1 MIFGLSL
8 LFVFLILAA
17 LYESWTLPFSVLLST
32 PVAVFGAFAVLWL
45 RRLLIG
51 VFYPPFM
58 VQIESDVYSQIG
70 LVMLIGLAAKNAI
83 LIVEFAKDEHD
94 QGKPLVDAALE
105 GARLRLRPI
114 LMTSLA
120 FIFGCIPL
128 WTATGAGSVARQI
141 MGTTVIGGMLAASA
155 LGIFFVPALFCIV
168 EKFSKA
174 RAGSHR
180 LRVRCLF
187 SRKIRKQETT
197 KMRRLATLLIL
208 AFACGCAVGPNYR
221 KPAVNVPPSYRGVT
235 PEEAAKGEAR
245 SLADEKWW
253 EVFQDEQLKE
263 LVKTA
268 LQQNYDVRIAAARI
282 LEAQA
287 QLGIT
292 RADQFPTIA
301 GDAGATNQ
309 RNPRSKFLPAFE
321 TSTDQVGGSL
331 AWDLDFWG
339 KYRRAT
345 EAARAELMAT
355 EWARREVIS
364 ALIAD
369 VASAYFQLRALDL
382 QLEISQRTLTSRRDS
397 LRLTSLL
404 AQGGSTS
411 MLDVRQAEQLVF
423 TAASEVPSLEQQIE
437 QEENFI
443 STLLGNNPAP
453 VPRGRKLTEQE
464 HPPTV
469 PAGLPSSL
477 LERRPD
483 IRQAEEQL
491 ISANA
496 QIGIARA
503 AYFPQISL
511 TATAGYQS
519 SALTGLFSGP
529 AGLWNFGGTLIQPI
543 FTAGKLRSNVRL
555 TRGSTARVPPPLS
568 TDHPGGFPRGF

>member
-1 MIFGLSL
+1 MRK
-8 LFVFLILAA
+8 LAA
-17 LYESWTLPFSVLLST
+17 L
-32 PVAVFGAFAVLWL
+32 
-45 RRLLIG
+45 
-51 VFYPPFM
+51 
-58 VQIESDVYSQIG
+58 
-70 LVMLIGLAAKNAI
+70 
-83 LIVEFAKDEHD
+83 
-94 QGKPLVDAALE
+94 
-105 GARLRLRPI
+105 
-114 LMTSLA
+114 
-120 FIFGCIPL
+120 
-128 WTATGAGSVARQI
+128 
-141 MGTTVIGGMLAASA
+141 
-155 LGIFFVPALFCIV
+155 
-168 EKFSKA
+168 
-174 RAGSHR
+174 
-180 LRVRCLF
+180 
-187 SRKIRKQETT
+187 
-197 KMRRLATLLIL
+197 LIL
-208 AFACGCAVGPNYR
+208 GFACGCAVGPNYR
-221 KPAVNVPPSYRGVT
+221 KPAVNVPPGYRGLT
-235 PEEAAKGEAR
+235 PEEAAQSEAR

-282 LEAQA
+282 LQAQA

-292 RADQFPTIA
+292 RADQFPTVA
-301 GDAGATNQ
+301 ADAEATNQ
-309 RNPRSKFLPAFE
+309 RTSRSKFLPAFE
-321 TSTDQVGGSL
+321 TSANRVGGSL

-339 KYRRAT
+339 RYRRAT
-345 EAARAELMAT
+345 EAARADLVAS
-355 EWARREVIS
+355 EWARREVIT
-364 ALIAD
+364 ALIANLTG
-369 VASAYFQLRALDL
+369 AYFQLRALDL
-382 QLEISQRTLTSRRDS
+382 QLEISQRTLASRQDS
-397 LRLTSLL
+397 LRLTRLL

-423 TAASEVPSLEQQIE
+423 TAASEVPNLEQQIE

-469 PAGLPSSL
+469 PAGIPSSL

-483 IRQAEEQL
+483 IRQSEEQL

-529 AGLWNFGGTLIQPI
+529 AGLWNFGGGLTQPI

-555 TRGSTARVPPPLS
+555 TQARQQEFLLRYGQTIQGAFREVSDSLVAYRRTQEFRQQQELLVASAQDATRLS
-568 TDHPGGFPRGF
+568 HMRYSGGVASYLEVLTNDTNYFSAELGLAQAQLNELLALVQLYKALGGGWEQ